1 MFRIVGCSI
10 DIFRKVVNYSNTPSS
25 IRMSS
30 GPSVLADELL
40 QEVFNIKLVVVILV
54 FTAEIYYFLYTSMYP
69 VLTVLSLLEEGAGE
83 WKSEVLP
90 SRYFSQLWMQ
100 TPMISLSISPN
111 NILVPRCGMSKTE
124 FGLSVVDLM
133 NWSVVTNSWFW
144 NLNKITVFCQVY

>member
-54 FTAEIYYFLYTSMYP
+54 FTAEIYYFLYTCMYP

-90 SRYFSQLWMQ
+90 SRYFSQL
-100 TPMISLSISPN
+100 
-111 NILVPRCGMSKTE
+111 
-124 FGLSVVDLM
+124 
-133 NWSVVTNSWFW
+133 
-144 NLNKITVFCQVY
+144 